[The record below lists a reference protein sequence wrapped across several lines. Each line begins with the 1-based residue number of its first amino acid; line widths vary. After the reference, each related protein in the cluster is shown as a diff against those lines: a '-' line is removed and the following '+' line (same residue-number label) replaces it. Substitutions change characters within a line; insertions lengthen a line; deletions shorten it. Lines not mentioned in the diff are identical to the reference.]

1 MNRFDWS
8 LIPSFIAVMEKG
20 NLSQA
25 AKSVQSSQPTIS
37 RHIYELE
44 QQLEILLFD
53 RTRKGL
59 KPTIHAEKLYH
70 IAKTMQ
76 QSAFDI
82 ERQSAAVMTRLSGRV
97 RLTATQPVAYS
108 LLMPI
113 LAEFKQ
119 SHPTIDVELVVSNHI
134 DNLLEREADIAIR
147 MTRPTQTD
155 LTAKKLTSI
164 SIGLFAHVD
173 YLHKYGQPKTL
184 SELANHHFIGDDKK
198 RTIITGAKAHGWT
211 LSSNDF
217 DFRTDDLFAQWL
229 AVNSGIGIGLVS
241 QHLASTEPK
250 VMPILEDKFHYEL
263 PMWLTA
269 HRELTSNA
277 VMRVTFDFLSER
289 LRGEG
294 ATR

>member
-8 LIPSFIAVMEKG
+8 LIPSFIAVIEKG

-25 AKSVQSSQPTIS
+25 AKSIQSSQPTIS

-44 QQLEILLFD
+44 QQLETLLFD
-53 RTRKGL
+53 RTHKGL
-59 KPTIHAEKLYH
+59 KPTIHAEKLYE

-82 ERQSAAVMTRLSGRV
+82 ERHSAATMTALSGKV

-108 LLMPI
+108 LLMPV

-119 SHPTIDVELVVSNHI
+119 SHPSIDVELVVSNHM

-147 MTRPTQTD
+147 MTRPTQME
-155 LTAKKLTSI
+155 LTAKKLANLP
-164 SIGLFAHVD
+164 IGFFAHID
-173 YLHKYGQPKTL
+173 YLHKHGEPKTL
-184 SELANHHFIGDDKK
+184 AELVNHQLIGDDKNHA
-198 RTIITGAKAHGWT
+198 IITGAKAYGWT
-211 LSSNDF
+211 LSSSDF
-217 DFRTDDLFAQWL
+217 RFRTDDLFAQWQ
-229 AVNSGIGIGLVS
+229 AVKSGIGIGVVS
-241 QHLASTEPK
+241 QHLA
-250 VMPILEDKFHYEL
+250 VQEDKIMRVLADQFHYEL

-289 LRGEG
+289 LRDEG